1 MGITYSHIRLCIDYQ
16 KLNKVSRFDAYPV
29 PRIDKMID
37 HIGGGKYIT
46 TLDLNKGY
54 WQIPMEEA
62 SQDKTTFITP
72 FGLYEF
78 TTMTFGLQGAPATFQ
93 RLMNRVLQGMD
104 KFAAAYIDDVA
115 IYSETWEEH
124 LKHLD
129 QVLERLRRAGQ
140 QIPRNAS
147 LEWWKH
153 ST

>member
-1 MGITYSHIRLCIDYQ
+1 
-16 KLNKVSRFDAYPV
+16 
-29 PRIDKMID
+29 MID

-124 LKHLD
+124 LQHLD
-129 QVLERLRRAGQ
+129 QVLE
-140 QIPRNAS
+140 
-147 LEWWKH
+147 
-153 ST
+153 